1 MACGS
6 CGAIYNLST
15 APPKRAG
22 VCDVCGGALKQR
34 ADDRPETVR
43 ARLEVY
49 ERETAPLV
57 QYYERL
63 GVLRNVDAAGPADQ
77 VFAAVQQALGK
88 VAA

>member
-1 MACGS
+1 M
-6 CGAIYNLST
+6 
-15 APPKRAG
+15 
-22 VCDVCGGALKQR
+22 
-34 ADDRPETVR
+34 R

-57 QYYERL
+57 QYYQRL
-63 GVLRNVDAAGPADQ
+63 GLLRNVDAAGPAEK